1 MPIRIDKK
9 LPAVEILRTENIFV
23 MDDQRA
29 AHQDIRP
36 LKILILNLMPLKMV
50 TETQLLRH
58 LANTPLQLDIEFLY
72 MESHQS
78 KTTRSEHMKTFYKTF
93 SEVQDQYFDGL
104 IITGA
109 PVEHLPFEEVDY
121 WEEFTKV
128 IDWSKTH
135 VFSTLYICWGAQ
147 AGLYY
152 RYGVDKYQM
161 DQKLSG
167 IYSQDVL
174 KEGHLLLRGFDDLYV
189 SPHSRHTEILKED
202 IVNKT
207 NLEILAS
214 GKEVGISIL
223 ASRDLREVYSFGHLE
238 YDRDT
243 LAKEYFRDLDAGL
256 DPHIP
261 ENYFKND
268 DIHELPC
275 MRWSSSAALFFSN
288 WVNYA
293 VYQETPFE
301 WKSAEEDV
309 SHFGYL

>member
-93 SEVQDQYFDGL
+93 SEVQNQYFDGL

-135 VFSTLYICWGAQ
+135 VFSTLHICWGAQ

-152 RYGVDKYQM
+152 RYGVDKHQM
-161 DQKLSG
+161 AQKLSG
-167 IYSQDVL
+167 IYPQDVL

>member
-109 PVEHLPFEEVDY
+109 PVEHLPFEE
-121 WEEFTKV
+121 
-128 IDWSKTH
+128 
-135 VFSTLYICWGAQ
+135 
-147 AGLYY
+147 
-152 RYGVDKYQM
+152 
-161 DQKLSG
+161 
-167 IYSQDVL
+167 
-174 KEGHLLLRGFDDLYV
+174 
-189 SPHSRHTEILKED
+189 
-202 IVNKT
+202 
-207 NLEILAS
+207 
-214 GKEVGISIL
+214 
-223 ASRDLREVYSFGHLE
+223 
-238 YDRDT
+238 
-243 LAKEYFRDLDAGL
+243 
-256 DPHIP
+256 
-261 ENYFKND
+261 
-268 DIHELPC
+268 
-275 MRWSSSAALFFSN
+275 
-288 WVNYA
+288 
-293 VYQETPFE
+293 
-301 WKSAEEDV
+301 
-309 SHFGYL
+309 